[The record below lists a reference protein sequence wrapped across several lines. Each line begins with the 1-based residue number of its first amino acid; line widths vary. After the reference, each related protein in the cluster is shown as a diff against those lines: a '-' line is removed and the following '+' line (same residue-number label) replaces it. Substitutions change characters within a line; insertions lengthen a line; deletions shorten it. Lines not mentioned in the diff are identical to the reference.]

1 MEGKAMRYSGSL
13 LWITALVI
21 SLSSFAATLRAV
33 EAPVKP
39 AVPAKAKEVAPSKD
53 ELALKQQQI
62 AEKYRR
68 FEEVILRMAE
78 LTATTDPKRAALL
91 RRAAAQSKDQLI
103 GLQLEKLAETIRKGT
118 LGSAVKNQG
127 DVEQELGTIL
137 DLLMTEQRQ
146 DRVKEERERL
156 KEQIRKIKEFINR
169 QTELKGQTENANEI
183 KELSPSQGRLAEDTA
198 KLAQEMKAAG
208 SSKQSDAKSKG
219 AEKSSGD
226 GDSKKDGSGGEE
238 KKSDDKSKDGKNDS
252 KSGDKNDKDAKA
264 GDKESDSKKSDSK
277 KSDSDKSKSGDS
289 KAGEKSDGKSSEKG
303 DSKSGKS
310 SKSDSKSKGQG
321 EPKPG
326 DPMEGESA
334 DSGNQQQQQQQS
346 PGQKRI
352 AAAQQKMQDAK
363 KKLDEAKKEGAQQDQ
378 EEAIRELEQAKA
390 ELEDILRQLREEE
403 LARTLAQLEQ
413 RFREML
419 VMQHEVYEG
428 TKRLDA
434 VPVDRRSPNDEVE
447 SGRLSR
453 RESQILVEAEKAL
466 TVLRDE
472 GSAVAFPE
480 AVEMMRDDMQ
490 VVVQYLARFKVDK
503 VTQGVEEDIIA
514 ALEEMIAALQ
524 KAQKKQQ
531 EQKQKPQQGQ
541 GGQQDQPLVDQLA
554 ELKMIRALQMRVN
567 TRTKR
572 YQKLVDGPEGTTDQ
586 PELVKAL
593 KDLAEREQRIFQTT
607 RDIVTGKNK

>member
-1 MEGKAMRYSGSL
+1 MRYFGSL
-13 LWITALVI
+13 LWITAVVV
-21 SLSSFAATLRAV
+21 SLSSFAATLWAV
-33 EAPVKP
+33 DG
-39 AVPAKAKEVAPSKD
+39 PAKAGDPAKTKEVALSKD

-78 LTATTDPKRAALL
+78 LTAATDPKRAALL

-118 LGSAVKNQG
+118 LGSAVKNQA
-127 DVEQELGTIL
+127 DVEQELSTIL
-137 DLLMTEQRQ
+137 ELLMTEQRQ

-156 KEQIRKIKEFINR
+156 KEQLRKIKEFINR
-169 QTELKGQTENANEI
+169 QTELKGQTENAADV
-183 KELSPSQGRLAEDTA
+183 KELSPRQGRLAEDTA
-198 KLAQEMKAAG
+198 KLAQDMKAAG
-208 SSKQSDAKSKG
+208 APKQSDAKSKG
-219 AEKSSGD
+219 AEKSAGD

-238 KKSDDKSKDGKNDS
+238 KQSAEKSKDSKGDS
-252 KSGDKNDKDAKA
+252 KSGDKNDKDAKS
-264 GDKESDSKKSDSK
+264 GDKDKDSKQSDQ
-277 KSDSDKSKSGDS
+277 DKSKSGDS
-289 KAGEKSDGKSSEKG
+289 KSGEKSDGKSQEKG

-321 EPKPG
+321 DPKQG
-326 DPMEGESA
+326 DPMEGEGSQSQ
-334 DSGNQQQQQQQS
+334 DQQQQQQS

-363 KKLDEAKKEGAQQDQ
+363 KKLDEAKKDGAQQDQ

-434 VPVDRRSPNDEVE
+434 VPADRRSPNDEVE

-490 VVVQYLARFKVDK
+490 IVVQYLARFKVDK

-524 KAQKKQQ
+524 KAQKKQE
-531 EQKQKPQQGQ
+531 EQKQKPQPGQ
-541 GGQQDQPLVDQLA
+541 GGEQEQPLVDQLA

-572 YQKLVDGPEGTTDQ
+572 YQKLVDGPDGTTDQ

-593 KDLAEREQRIFQTT
+593 KE
-607 RDIVTGKNK
+607 